1 MKITSGIKHT
11 VAMLDENSSTL
22 DAARLMTEKF
32 IGSVVVT
39 SHGQVA
45 GILTE
50 RELMVQVVGK
60 DRDPAKVK
68 VGEVMH
74 TDHLRIH
81 PDANCE
87 EALRHMQEHGR
98 RHLLVFD
105 DDRFVGLVSLRDIVV
120 LTLKEKDDLIAQ
132 LQHYIVEP

>member
-1 MKITSGIKHT
+1 MEITSGIKHT
-11 VAMLDENSSTL
+11 VAMLDEHSSAL
-22 DAARLMTEKF
+22 EAARLMTEKF

-39 SHGQVA
+39 SHAQVT

-50 RELMVQVVGK
+50 RELMTQVVGK
-60 DRDPAKVK
+60 DRDPAKVRL
-68 VGEVMH
+68 GEIMQ
-74 TDHLRIH
+74 TDHLRIR
-81 PDANCE
+81 PDISCE

-105 DDRFVGLVSLRDIVV
+105 DDRFVGLISLRDIVV

-132 LQHYIVEP
+132 LQRYIVAP